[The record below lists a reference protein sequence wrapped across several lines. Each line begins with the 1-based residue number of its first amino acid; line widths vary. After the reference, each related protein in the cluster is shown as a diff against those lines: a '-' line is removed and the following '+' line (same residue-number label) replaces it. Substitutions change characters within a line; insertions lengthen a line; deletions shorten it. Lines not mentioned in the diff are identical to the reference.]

1 MHLAF
6 LLKSGSSP
14 VIKMI
19 NYCIEINKLLLELKD
34 SKVDVSIY
42 ENALEELYFKIY
54 NYKDLYNKNKDYEMD
69 KTLFQAFRSNDQS
82 VI

>member
-6 LLKSGSSP
+6 LQKSGSNP
-14 VIKMI
+14 VVKMI
-19 NYCIEINKLLLELKD
+19 NYCSEINKLLLELKS

-42 ENALEELYFKIY
+42 ENVLEELYFKIY

-69 KTLFQAFRSNDQS
+69 KTLFQTFRSND
-82 VI
+82 

>member
-6 LLKSGSSP
+6 LQKPGSIP

-19 NYCIEINKLLLELKD
+19 NYCTEINKLLLELKA
-34 SKVDVSIY
+34 SKVDVSVY

-69 KTLFQAFRSNDQS
+69 KTLFQTFRSND
-82 VI
+82 

>member
-6 LLKSGSSP
+6 LQKSGSIP

-19 NYCIEINKLLLELKD
+19 NYCSEINKLLLELKS

-42 ENALEELYFKIY
+42 EDILEELYFKIH

-69 KTLFQAFRSNDQS
+69 KALFQTFRSND
-82 VI
+82 

>member
-6 LLKSGSSP
+6 LLKSGSNP

-42 ENALEELYFKIY
+42 ENALEELF
-54 NYKDLYNKNKDYEMD
+54 N
-69 KTLFQAFRSNDQS
+69 FSNDGTIREEDS
-82 VI
+82 IYE